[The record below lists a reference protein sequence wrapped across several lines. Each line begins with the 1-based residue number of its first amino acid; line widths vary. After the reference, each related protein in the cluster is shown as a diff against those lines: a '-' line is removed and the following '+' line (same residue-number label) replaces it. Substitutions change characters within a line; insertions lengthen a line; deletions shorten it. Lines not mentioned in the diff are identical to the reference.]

1 MTSKLSRRQI
11 LRYMTM
17 AAGGFA
23 LSPLARGIRVFAQD
37 DAPLAASAADV
48 ALTPEEIEQISG
60 MGLKLGFE
68 TNHRTDDFI
77 NLLIKGGEDTAA
89 AYGIEIIVSEANF
102 DAAKQLADMEA
113 LIQQEVDGIFL
124 VAVDSDSISSAIIQ
138 ANEAG
143 IPIVIIGGAPT
154 RGEVLSVM
162 NSTSYDGCYE
172 STRYLIDTVGGGG
185 KIGVVS
191 IPLALPTIRDRELG
205 TLAAIRESRMQ
216 LVGLQPVFAQD
227 AALAAAENMI
237 QANPDINAIFAN
249 WSLAI
254 NGALAAVDASGLDI
268 KVSGYD
274 AEVAGFQRFEDQA
287 NGDAAPIL
295 LSLAGQQPLVQGKA
309 GIDALC
315 KAILGQ
321 DVAADI
327 LVPTLLVTHENYR
340 DQWDALYPGIEAPW
354 A

>member
-1 MTSKLSRRQI
+1 MNRKISRRQLI
-11 LRYMTM
+11 RYMAA
-17 AAGGFA
+17 AAGGMM
-23 LSPLARGIRVFAQD
+23 LSPLARLPRARAQESMV
-37 DAPLAASAADV
+37 ATAGDV
-48 ALTPEEIEQISG
+48 ALTAEEIEMIRG

-89 AYGIEIIVSEANF
+89 EYGIELIVSEANF

-143 IPIVIIGGAPT
+143 IPVIIIGGAPT

-172 STRYLIDTVGGGG
+172 STSYLIDAVGGTG

-227 AALAAAENMI
+227 AALSAAENMI
-237 QANPDINAIFAN
+237 QANPDISAIFAN

-254 NGALAAVDASGLDI
+254 NGALAAVDASGMDI
-268 KVSGYD
+268 KVGGYD

-287 NGDAAPIL
+287 NGNAQPVL

-315 KAILGQ
+315 KAALGQ
-321 DVAADI
+321 EVAPDI
-327 LVPTLLVTHENYR
+327 LVPTLLVTQDNYR
-340 DQWDALYPGIEAPW
+340 EQWDALYPGIAAPW
-354 A
+354 SA